1 VLDTEDIQTNN
12 DRLISA
18 GTGYPEG
25 ERFTLQLIEILEAS
39 NRPAVE
45 EHCQVGRDAVFAS
58 DTDTAKPSGLLLHYN
73 YGAAAVKWWG
83 HHTDILRSRDPP
95 HPPLPPSPSPSP
107 PPRPRQRRRLD
118 LPPPPT
124 PGPSTGIPPYL
135 RPPATN
141 VHDRTISIRKRHPS
155 EISDEVSDVNKTK
168 VWESWDEDD
177 WMMFCRLNTKAARER
192 RQVVEEESSSN
203 IRTWAQEV
211 SDYQSTEL

>member
-12 DRLISA
+12 NRLISP

-39 NRPAVE
+39 IRPAVE
-45 EHCQVGRDAVFAS
+45 QWCLVGRDAVFAS
-58 DTDTAKPSGLLLHYN
+58 DNQAAKPSGLLLHYN

-95 HPPLPPSPSPSP
+95 HPSPPPPSPRPRRRRRPNP
-107 PPRPRQRRRLD
+107 PPT
-118 LPPPPT
+118 PT
-124 PGPSTGIPPYL
+124 PGPSTDIPPYL

-141 VHDRTISIRKRHPS
+141 VYDRRISRRKRHPG
-155 EISDEVSDVNKTK
+155 EIIDEVSDVNKTK
-168 VWESWDEDD
+168 VWESWDEND

-192 RQVVEEESSSN
+192 RQVAEEESSSN
-203 IRTWAQEV
+203 VRAWAQEV